1 GEQRHDVMALEEP
14 HGFRGHVRDH
24 GAATS
29 GGIGAGVPA
38 SLAWLPSYF
47 FAARK
52 PLTTAIRLA
61 TRTMIAA
68 PV

>member
-1 GEQRHDVMALEEP
+1 PGLGIIQQPGSLLWAELYIPDVP
-14 HGFRGHVRDH
+14 
-24 GAATS
+24 AAAAFF
-29 GGIGAGVPA
+29 GAGVPA

-61 TRTMIAA
+61 TRTMSAA